1 MQSEWKTVFVFDVS
15 VYLRCHSN
23 LNAHYFNWCGQSMG
37 MRCER
42 ELYKCYQLQ
51 DAFGALALYLGQKRP
66 YGSFFLLSRKC
77 AYFVGLFKN
86 YHLDKCRSKRN
97 KRQRFAK
104 RKVNENKRHKMF
116 CTTRAAIW
124 QFSSLERRSTLQ
136 FTVNSPL
143 RMIRNTHVKTNLP
156 PVIRLL

>member
-124 QFSSLERRSTLQ
+124 QFSSSQNVLWKRRK
-136 FTVNSPL
+136 TVWS
-143 RMIRNTHVKTNLP
+143 
-156 PVIRLL
+156 